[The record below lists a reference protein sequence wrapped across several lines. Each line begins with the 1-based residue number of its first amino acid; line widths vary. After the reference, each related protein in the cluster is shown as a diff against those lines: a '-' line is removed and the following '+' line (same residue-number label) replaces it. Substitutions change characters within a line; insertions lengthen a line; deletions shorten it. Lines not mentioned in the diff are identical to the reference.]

1 MVTNLRER
9 SMKIIP
15 LLLLVSGVGS
25 AWAADALPEAE
36 NLTWRAITFG
46 QSTDK
51 NFATNVLPEKI
62 GVNQVTFAEGE
73 GAAQPGRLRLPVTVE
88 SRGGKI
94 GNSHDGLTFYYT
106 QLPASA
112 NMTLEA
118 EVSIDQFG
126 PENGAKPAGQEGAGL
141 LARDVLGKPR
151 LENIQPG
158 YEEFPAASNMVI
170 NAIMTQDK
178 ASHHRVQAMLIAR
191 NGVTQSWGNTGV
203 EIKRQPYQQNIDLN
217 KTPRFRLR
225 LARSDEGFSAAWAP
239 VGSDSWVTQQTG
251 DADRLTV
258 LDNERYYVGFFAA
271 RNARMTVHQAQL
283 TLTPRHAAPGKKF
296 VAKTQ
301 PAHVEIASATVAAS
315 SDYPIR
321 LRSDR
326 DGVLTVSSDGVECV
340 RGVAVKAGEMFSVSL
355 TLKAETTPVNYT
367 LALADGEKVSGQLQV
382 TRKKV
387 ADAKA
392 LYASPQGS
400 AQNDGSQAYPLDV
413 ASAAALL
420 APGGVLWL
428 ADGDYPYTTLAAAV
442 SGGPEQRKHLRPM
455 GDKAVFHGLQ
465 LAASYWDIE
474 GIGVTSKS
482 FSISGSHNLINRVT
496 AWQADDTGIWIAS
509 PPGIGRA
516 LWASYNTVSHSES
529 WGNKDPGMINAD
541 GFAVK
546 MRVGEG
552 NRLVACFS
560 HDNIDDGYDLFNKI
574 EDGPNGVVTIEN
586 SVALRNVNNG
596 FKLGGEGIPV
606 AHRISDSVAIEN
618 GMDGFTDNFN
628 PGALWVK
635 NNIAV
640 DNKRFNFI
648 FRPGPYTQ
656 PEKQGNFENNISLR
670 SKPGMYADAVT
681 GNIDVSNAFLKSE
694 K

>member
-1 MVTNLRER
+1 
-9 SMKIIP
+9 MKIIP
-15 LLLLVSGVGS
+15 LLLLVTGVSS

-36 NLTWRAITFG
+36 SLTWRAITFG
-46 QSTDK
+46 QSTDI

-62 GVNQVTFAEGE
+62 GVNQVTFGSKQA
-73 GAAQPGRLRLPVTVE
+73 AAQQGKLQLPATVE

-106 QLPASA
+106 RLPARA

-126 PENGAKPAGQEGAGL
+126 PENGAMPAGQEGAGL
-141 LARDVLGKPR
+141 LVRDALGKPR
-151 LENIQPG
+151 QERIQPG
-158 YEEFPAASNMVI
+158 YEEFPAAANMVM

-203 EIKRQPYQQNIDLN
+203 EIKRLSYQQNIDLN

-225 LARSDEGFSAAWAP
+225 LSRTDEGFIAAWAP
-239 VGSDSWVTQQTG
+239 AGSDKWVMQYADDG
-251 DADRLTV
+251 DRVTV
-258 LDNERYYVGFFAA
+258 LDNESYYVGFFAA
-271 RNARMTVHQAQL
+271 RNARMTVHQAHL
-283 TLTPRHAAPGKKF
+283 ALSPRRAAAGKKF
-296 VAKTQ
+296 VANAQ
-301 PAHVEIASATVAAS
+301 PAQVEIASATVSAS
-315 SDYPIR
+315 SDYRFR

-326 DGVLTVSSDGVECV
+326 DGVLTISSDGVERARDV
-340 RGVAVKAGEMFSVSL
+340 KVKAGEMIDVPL
-355 TLKAETTPVNYT
+355 TLTAKTTPVSYT
-367 LALADGEKVSGQLQV
+367 LAFANGERVSGQLHI
-382 TRKKV
+382 TRQNV
-387 ADAKA
+387 ADVNA

-400 AQNDGSQAYPLDV
+400 AQNDGSRAHPLDV

-428 ADGDYPYTTLAAAV
+428 ADGDYPYTTLTAAV
-442 SGGPEQRKHLRPM
+442 SGAPEQRKRLRPM
-455 GDKAVFHGLQ
+455 GDKVVFHGLR

-474 GIGVTSKS
+474 GIGVTTKS
-482 FSISGSHNLINRVT
+482 FSISGSYNLINRVT

-516 LWASYNTVSHSES
+516 LWASHNLISHAES

-552 NRLVACFS
+552 NKLVGCFS

-606 AHRISDSVAIEN
+606 AHRILNSVAIEN

-628 PGALWVK
+628 PGALWVS

-656 PEKQGNFENNISLR
+656 PEKQGTFENNISVR
-670 SKPGMYADAVT
+670 SNPGIYADAVT
-681 GNIDVSNAFLKSE
+681 GNIDVSNAFIK

>member
-1 MVTNLRER
+1 
-9 SMKIIP
+9 MKIIP

-158 YEEFPAASNMVI
+158 YEEFPAASNMVM

-301 PAHVEIASATVAAS
+301 PAHVEIASATVATS
-315 SDYPIR
+315 SDYPFR

-326 DGVLTVSSDGVECV
+326 DGVLTVNSGGVERV

-355 TLKAETTPVNYT
+355 TLKAETTPVSYT
-367 LALADGEKVSGQLQV
+367 L
-382 TRKKV
+382 
-387 ADAKA
+387 
-392 LYASPQGS
+392 
-400 AQNDGSQAYPLDV
+400 
-413 ASAAALL
+413 
-420 APGGVLWL
+420 
-428 ADGDYPYTTLAAAV
+428 
-442 SGGPEQRKHLRPM
+442 
-455 GDKAVFHGLQ
+455 
-465 LAASYWDIE
+465 
-474 GIGVTSKS
+474 
-482 FSISGSHNLINRVT
+482 
-496 AWQADDTGIWIAS
+496 
-509 PPGIGRA
+509 
-516 LWASYNTVSHSES
+516 
-529 WGNKDPGMINAD
+529 
-541 GFAVK
+541 
-546 MRVGEG
+546 
-552 NRLVACFS
+552 
-560 HDNIDDGYDLFNKI
+560 
-574 EDGPNGVVTIEN
+574 
-586 SVALRNVNNG
+586 ALRNVNNG

-694 K
+694 KK

>member
-1 MVTNLRER
+1 
-9 SMKIIP
+9 MKIIP
-15 LLLLVSGVGS
+15 LLLLVTGVGN
-25 AWAADALPEAE
+25 AWAADALPETE
-36 NLTWRAITFG
+36 SLTWRAITFG

-51 NFATNVLPEKI
+51 NFATNVLAEKI
-62 GVNQVTFAEGE
+62 GVNQVTFADAQV
-73 GAAQPGRLRLPVTVE
+73 AAQDGKLHLPATVE

-106 QLPASA
+106 RLPASA
-112 NMTLEA
+112 NMILEA

-126 PENGAKPAGQEGAGL
+126 PENGAMPAGQEGAGL
-141 LARDVLGKPR
+141 LARDVPGKPR
-151 LENIQPG
+151 LESIRPG
-158 YEEFPAASNMVI
+158 YEEFPAAANMAM

-203 EIKRQPYQQNIDLN
+203 EIKRQPYQQNIDLR

-225 LARSDEGFSAAWAP
+225 LARTDEGFTAAWAP

-251 DADRLTV
+251 DADRVTV
-258 LDNERYYVGFFAA
+258 LDSESYYVGFFAA
-271 RNARMTVHQAQL
+271 RNARMTVHQAHL
-283 TLTPRHAAPGKKF
+283 TLSPRHAAPGKKF
-296 VAKTQ
+296 VGKTP
-301 PAHVEIASATVAAS
+301 PAQAEIASATIAAS
-315 SDYPIR
+315 SEYQFR

-326 DGVLTVSSDGVECV
+326 DGALTVSSDGVERV
-340 RGVAVKAGEMFSVSL
+340 RRLAVKAGEMVSVPL
-355 TLKAETTPVNYT
+355 TLKTEITPVSYT
-367 LALADGEKVSGQLQV
+367 LALANGEKISGQLQV

-387 ADAKA
+387 ADINT
-392 LYASPQGS
+392 LYASPQGN
-400 AQNDGSQAYPLDV
+400 AQNDGSRAHPLDV

-428 ADGDYPYTTLAAAV
+428 ADGDYPDTTLAAAA
-442 SGGPEQRKHLRPM
+442 SGSADRRKHLRPM
-455 GDKAVFHGLQ
+455 GDRAVFHGLQ

-474 GIGVTSKS
+474 GIGITKKS

-496 AWQADDTGIWIAS
+496 AWQANDTGIWIAS
-509 PPGIGRA
+509 PSGIGRA
-516 LWASYNTVSHSES
+516 LWASHNVISHSES

-552 NRLVACFS
+552 NKLVACFS

-606 AHRISDSVAIEN
+606 AHRISNSVAIEN

-628 PGALWVK
+628 PGALWVE

-656 PEKQGNFENNISLR
+656 PEKQGDFKNNLSLR
-670 SKPGMYADAVT
+670 SKTGVYADAVT
-681 GNIDVSNAFLKSE
+681 GIIDVSNAFLKSG

>member
-1 MVTNLRER
+1 
-9 SMKIIP
+9 MKLIP
-15 LLLLVSGVGS
+15 LLLLSACGG
-25 AWAADALPEAE
+25 AWAAAALPTAE
-36 NLTWRAITFG
+36 SLQWRAVTFG

-51 NFATNVLPEKI
+51 NFATNVLPEKV
-62 GVNQVTFAEGE
+62 GVNQVTFADGQ
-73 GAAQPGRLRLPVTVE
+73 ADATAGRLRLPAVLE

-94 GNSHDGLTFYYT
+94 GNSHDGLTFYYA

-126 PENGAKPAGQEGAGL
+126 PENGAMPAGQEGAGL
-141 LARDVLGKPR
+141 LARDAIGKPR
-151 LENIQPG
+151 LETIQPG
-158 YEEFPAASNMVI
+158 YEEFPAAANMAM
-170 NAIMTQDK
+170 NAIITQDK

-191 NGVTQSWGNTGV
+191 NGVKQSWGNTGV
-203 EIKRQPYQQNIDLN
+203 TIQRQPVQQNIDLRQ
-217 KTPRFRLR
+217 TPRFRLR
-225 LARSDEGFSAAWAP
+225 LARTEAGFTAAWAP
-239 VGSDSWVTQQTG
+239 VGSDRWVTQQTG
-251 DADRLTV
+251 DADRVTV
-258 LDNERYYVGFFAA
+258 LDSESYYVGFFAA
-271 RNARMTVHQAQL
+271 RNARMTVHQAKL
-283 TLTPRHAAPGKKF
+283 TLTPRQAAPGKPF
-296 VAKTQ
+296 IAKAP
-301 PAHVEIASATVAAS
+301 PAQVEIASASLAGA
-315 SDYPIR
+315 SDYAFR
-321 LRSDR
+321 LRSD
-326 DGVLTVSSDGVECV
+326 SDGALTLSSGGVEQA
-340 RGVAVKAGEMFSVSL
+340 RGVAVKAGEMVSVPL
-355 TLKAETTPVNYT
+355 TLKAETTPLRYT
-367 LALADGEKVSGQLQV
+367 LTLADGETLRGQLQV
-382 TRKKV
+382 SRKQV
-387 ADAKA
+387 ADVNA
-392 LYASPQGS
+392 LYASPQGK
-400 AQNDGSQAYPLDV
+400 AENDGSRAHPLDV

-428 ADGDYPYTTLAAAV
+428 ADGDYPDTTLSAAV
-442 SGGPEQRKHLRPM
+442 SGAPGQRKRLRPM
-455 GDKAVFHGLQ
+455 GERAVFHGLR

-474 GIGVTSKS
+474 GIGVTTKS
-482 FSISGSHNLINRVT
+482 FAIAGSHNLINRVT

-516 LWASYNTVSHSES
+516 LWASHNRVSHSES

-560 HDNIDDGYDLFNKI
+560 HDNVDDGYDLFNKI
-574 EDGPNGVVTIEN
+574 EDGPNGVVVIEN

-606 AHRISDSVAIEN
+606 AHRVFDSVAIEN

-628 PGALWVK
+628 PGALQLK

-640 DNKRFNFI
+640 DNHRFNFI

-656 PEKQGNFENNISLR
+656 PEKQGSFENNISLR
-670 SKPGMYADAVT
+670 SKPGLYPDAVS
-681 GNIDVSNAFLKSE
+681 GNIDSTNAFLKSE